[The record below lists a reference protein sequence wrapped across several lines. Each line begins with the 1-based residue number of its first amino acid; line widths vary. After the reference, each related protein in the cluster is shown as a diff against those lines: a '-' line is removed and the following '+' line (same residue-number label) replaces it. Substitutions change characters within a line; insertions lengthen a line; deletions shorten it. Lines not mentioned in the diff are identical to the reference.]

1 MLVRWVVRTNK
12 CTQYT
17 HISKLHRQMR
27 IKYLYKVLIIQ
38 DSNININWLSLGT
51 KIRGDQVI
59 FSVFGIC
66 INYLTLNIM
75 LDYFNY
81 SYL

>member
-1 MLVRWVVRTNK
+1 
-12 CTQYT
+12 
-17 HISKLHRQMR
+17 MR
-27 IKYLYKVLIIQ
+27 IKYLYKVLTIQ

-51 KIRGDQVI
+51 KIRGNQVVY
-59 FSVFGIC
+59 FFWFGYLY
-66 INYLTLNIM
+66 NYLILNIM